1 MGSAYHWEARR
12 RQMALDRR
20 RWVMAQQQ
28 QQQQQQ
34 QQEEQEQ
41 ELKELQQEEC
51 QSEEKTQPPLE
62 SQQEQ
67 QWPLGPPPA
76 QPQPQGTPVGAQLPQ
91 RPQLAEQSQILPP
104 PPPQPPPSP
113 RPQNAQEDSL
123 TQCTSA
129 HILQDSQRPGPQ
141 LSSVGAHQLPGQS
154 DFNKFLQNPDS
165 PQYLWPLLEDLFLW
179 VPLHHSGAAKEA
191 AVFCRG
197 WLRSWTPPPGFQEII
212 PI

>member
-1 MGSAYHWEARR
+1 MRR
-12 RQMALDRR
+12 
-20 RWVMAQQQ
+20 
-28 QQQQQQ
+28 
-34 QQEEQEQ
+34 EEDATSWGVVSCQ
-41 ELKELQQEEC
+41 ELKELQQEER

-104 PPPQPPPSP
+104 PPPQPPLSPS
-113 RPQNAQEDSL
+113 PQNAQDSL

-154 DFNKFLQNPDS
+154 NFNKFLQNPGEMPGKGGGEERVPYS
-165 PQYLWPLLEDLFLW
+165 PESTSVLHCVRLSP
-179 VPLHHSGAAKEA
+179 VPLA
-191 AVFCRG
+191 F
-197 WLRSWTPPPGFQEII
+197 T
-212 PI
+212 

>member
-34 QQEEQEQ
+34 QQKEQEQ
-41 ELKELQQEEC
+41 EER
-51 QSEEKTQPPLE
+51 QSEEKTQPPVE

-76 QPQPQGTPVGAQLPQ
+76 QPKPQGTPVGAQLPR
-91 RPQLAEQSQILPP
+91 RPQLAEQSQILPLP

-113 RPQNAQEDSL
+113 RPQNAQDSL

-129 HILQDSQRPGPQ
+129 HIPQDSQRPGPQ

-154 DFNKFLQNPDS
+154 NFSKFLQNPGFRKSFQSNPDK
-165 PQYLWPLLEDLFLW
+165 YTE
-179 VPLHHSGAAKEA
+179 HSR
-191 AVFCRG
+191 FTSTNYTQQ
-197 WLRSWTPPPGFQEII
+197 W
-212 PI
+212 